1 MFTLARIMG
10 TSVRMIE
17 RHYGA
22 LLDGVG
28 ADIPEASHDL
38 ILSVVTTSSSR
49 RRGRASAV
57 AREARRN
64 R

>member
-1 MFTLARIMG
+1 MG